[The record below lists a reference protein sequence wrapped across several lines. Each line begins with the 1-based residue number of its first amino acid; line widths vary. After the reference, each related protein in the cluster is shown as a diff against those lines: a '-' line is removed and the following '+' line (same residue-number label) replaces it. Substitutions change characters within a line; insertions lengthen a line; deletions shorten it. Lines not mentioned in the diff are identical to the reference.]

1 MNTRLIIPV
10 LALISIVI
18 GAVNHYVWTLGVILL
33 GAPIVFQTI
42 RNALK
47 GRFATDVVATLSIVG
62 SVALDQPLAG
72 LVIVLMQ
79 SGGEAL
85 ERYAEGRAS
94 AAVRALEEEA
104 PRIAHRYM
112 PGEAPVVGGATDDVG
127 VAAVVVAGASH
138 VDASRLTGE
147 ALPVRTKVGSTLAS
161 GSLNLDGAL
170 IVRATATAG

>member
-10 LALISIVI
+10 LALLALAI
-18 GAVNHYVWTLGVILL
+18 GAFAPRVWMFGVVLL

-62 SVALDQPLAG
+62 AVALDQPLAG

-94 AAVRALEEEA
+94 AAVRALEEAA
-104 PRIAHRYM
+104 PRYAHRVA
-112 PGEAPVVGGATDDVG
+112 GDTIEEILATDVAIGDELLIRPGDLVPCDG
-127 VAAVVVAGASH
+127 VVT
-138 VDASRLTGE
+138 DGE
-147 ALPVRTKVGSTLAS
+147 SE
-161 GSLNLDGAL
+161 
-170 IVRATATAG
+170 

>member
-94 AAVRALEEEA
+94 AAVRALEEAA
-104 PRIAHRYM
+104 PRIGHRVTDDRVTDIPVTDIVVGDDLLVR
-112 PGEAPVVGGATDDVG
+112 PGELVPCDGIILGGE
-127 VAAVVVAGASH
+127 SEL
-138 VDASRLTGE
+138 DASSLTGE
-147 ALPVRTKVGSTLAS
+147 AVP
-161 GSLNLDGAL
+161 
-170 IVRATATAG
+170 

>member
-94 AAVRALEEEA
+94 AAVRALEEAA
-104 PRIAHRYM
+104 PRIGHRET
-112 PGEAPVVGGATDDVG
+112 GELVPCDGIILGGESELDT
-127 VAAVVVAGASH
+127 S
-138 VDASRLTGE
+138 SLTGE
-147 ALPVRTKVGSTLAS
+147 AVPIAARPGGAVMS
-161 GSLNLDGAL
+161 GTSNGFGPL
-170 IVRATATAG
+170 R